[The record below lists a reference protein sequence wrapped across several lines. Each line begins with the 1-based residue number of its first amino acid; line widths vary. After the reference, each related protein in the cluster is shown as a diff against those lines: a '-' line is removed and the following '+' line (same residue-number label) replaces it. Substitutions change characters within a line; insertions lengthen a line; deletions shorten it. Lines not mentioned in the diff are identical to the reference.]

1 MPENTEELRPSK
13 ENAHRA
19 TSYDVARL
27 AGVSQSAVSR
37 SFKPGAS
44 VSKKMRARV
53 MKAAEELGYQPN
65 AIARSLI
72 TRRSNMVGVVISQQT
87 NLYYPEVLV
96 QLSQRF
102 SERGVRVLLFA
113 LPHESDIDTLLAQI
127 LQYQVDGVIEAARLS
142 GEQIDLV
149 ERRGIPLVF
158 YNRSLK
164 GRRVNAVCCDQTEG
178 ERWLVD
184 RLVDAGH
191 ASFGLISG
199 PEDSAV
205 GTERTQ
211 GALER
216 LQELDIEPA
225 TVVPGDYSYESGA
238 NGLLELKR
246 ELGEL
251 PDAVVCANDV
261 MAIGCMDAARY
272 RLGLKVP
279 EDLSVVGFDG
289 VGPAQWESYD
299 LTTVRQPVRRMTE
312 ATVSMIL
319 ERVEEPDLPPEKRT
333 FSGVL
338 VKGGSARIA

>member
-1 MPENTEELRPSK
+1 MPENSNESRTLRG
-13 ENAHRA
+13 NVHRA

-53 MKAAEELGYQPN
+53 MKAAEDLGYQPN

-72 TRRSNMVGVVISQQT
+72 TRRSNMVAVVISQQT

-96 QLSQRF
+96 QLSLRF
-102 SERGVRVLLFA
+102 SERGVRVLLFTLA
-113 LPHESDIDTLLAQI
+113 HESDIDVLLAQVF
-127 LQYQVDGVIEAARLS
+127 QYQVDGVIEAARLS

-164 GRRVNAVCCDQTEG
+164 DRRVNAVCCDQTEG
-178 ERWLVD
+178 ERWLVG

-191 ASFGLISG
+191 ASFGLIGG

-216 LQELDIEPA
+216 LKELNIDSVTI
-225 TVVPGDYSYESGA
+225 VPGDYSYESGVK
-238 NGLLELKR
+238 GLLELKR
-246 ELGEL
+246 RLGKL

-261 MAIGCMDAARY
+261 MAIGCIDAARY
-272 RLGLKVP
+272 RLGVKVP

-289 VGPAQWESYD
+289 VGAAEWASYD

-312 ATVSMIL
+312 AAVSMLL
-319 ERVEEPDLPPEKRT
+319 ERVEQPELPAEKRT
-333 FSGVL
+333 FSGIL
-338 VKGGSARIA
+338 VDGGSARIA